1 MNYNNKYIKYKYKYL
16 NLYKKMNKLIGG
28 TIPAI
33 SYVANENFNLFNF
46 FNINH

>member
-1 MNYNNKYIKYKYKYL
+1 
-16 NLYKKMNKLIGG
+16 MNKLIGG

-46 FNINH
+46 FNINHEPNEHRIIIKPTNAFVY